1 MEAESGG
8 YALDVSRGYTDISD
22 DDQDTTVT
30 SVQASIPNC
39 GTNAWCTATYVYK
52 ASLYNERGYES
63 HREEKILQESY
74 FDAVLHYFVYYTTHH
89 VSHPNA
95 MIDGNR
101 AQMIRLV
108 QCNIIAVLYIYPI
121 FYWRWRLV
129 VHGCIDG
136 FSRLLVYLEC
146 ADNNRSRTVTVS
158 LPRRFQKRSCKSIQG
173 GSFKRPYLVKREQH

>member
-95 MIDGNR
+95 MIDGNHKWSGWCSV
-101 AQMIRLV
+101 I
-108 QCNIIAVLYIYPI
+108 
-121 FYWRWRLV
+121 
-129 VHGCIDG
+129 
-136 FSRLLVYLEC
+136 LLQYY
-146 ADNNRSRTVTVS
+146 T
-158 LPRRFQKRSCKSIQG
+158 SIQFFIEG
-173 GSFKRPYLVKREQH
+173 GDW